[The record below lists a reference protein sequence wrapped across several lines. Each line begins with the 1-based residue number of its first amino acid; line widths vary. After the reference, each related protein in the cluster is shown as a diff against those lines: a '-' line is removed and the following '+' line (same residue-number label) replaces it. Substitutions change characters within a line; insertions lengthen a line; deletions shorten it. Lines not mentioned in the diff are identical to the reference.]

1 MALLANWTIGAG
13 LEAGF
18 GDKEGESEGDVDDEE
33 ETGTEDDGNLLSKVV
48 EKVNEIDIQDGTTR
62 TWIKYK

>member
-1 MALLANWTIGAG
+1 
-13 LEAGF
+13 
-18 GDKEGESEGDVDDEE
+18 VDDEE

-62 TWIKYK
+62 T